1 MNNFREV
8 SGFSGIWENSIEHFD
23 DNRGSFFET
32 FREND
37 MPPGTPKMIQ
47 DNISESK
54 LDVLRGIHVQAGQ
67 WQLITV
73 IKGEIID
80 ISIDL
85 RIKSSNYLQTH
96 KVKLSQGG
104 TNQILLAPGIGHGFI
119 VVSKQATL
127 HYKSTKYYGE
137 TEQFTI
143 NMLLPPFVNLIPPF
157 SYEMSKRD
165 LEAPSLES
173 MLANPTFLSLM
184 NQNQNG

>member
-1 MNNFREV
+1 MGNFREV
-8 SGFSGIWENSIEHFD
+8 LEISGIWENSTESFD
-23 DNRGSFFET
+23 DNRGCFFET
-32 FREND
+32 YREND
-37 MPPGTPKMIQ
+37 MPTGTPRMIQ
-47 DNISESK
+47 DNISESN

-67 WQLITV
+67 WQLLTV

-85 RIKSSNYLQTH
+85 RPKSSSHLQTH
-96 KVKLSQGG
+96 KVNLSKGG
-104 TNQILLAPGIGHGFI
+104 TNQILFAPGIGHGFI
-119 VVSKQATL
+119 VVSEQATL

-143 NMLLPPFVNLIPPF
+143 NMLLPPFVNLVP
-157 SYEMSKRD
+157 SCAYKVSKRD

-173 MLANPTFLSLM
+173 MLLEPTFLDLM